1 MTTAAERDARFM
13 RSVLAA
19 SDDCIKIIDLEGRLV
34 FMSEGGQRV
43 MEIDD
48 FNALAGC
55 NWPDLWTGAGNLH
68 AKAAIAAAADGRSYR
83 FQEIANTGKGNPR
96 HWDVQVSPIIGP
108 DGRPESILSVSRDI
122 TALKAS
128 EERHKLLAAE
138 LNHRIKNLLTL
149 VQAIVGQTLR
159 AGGDV
164 AQAFHAQ
171 ISERLVALAK
181 AQDSLMKTTSAEA
194 DLDALVRSVL
204 KPHGLGE
211 RVRVDGPPVRLADR
225 AAMAFA
231 LAVHELATNAVK
243 YGALSADG
251 GRVDLSWRFADGLL
265 HFEWRE
271 VGGPEVSP
279 PTRRGF
285 GSHVIERALSGYLS
299 GETKIAY
306 RPEGVVV
313 TLAAPIAAL
322 LAGN

>member
-19 SDDCIKIIDLEGRLV
+19 SDDCIKIVDLEGRLV

-43 MEIDD
+43 MEVDD
-48 FNALAGC
+48 FSAMKGC
-55 NWPDLWTGAGNLH
+55 NWPDMWTGLGHVH
-68 AKAAIAAAADGRSYR
+68 AKAAVEAARAGRSYR
-83 FQEIANTGKGNPR
+83 FQEMSNTAKGNPR
-96 HWDVQVSPIIGP
+96 HWDVQVSPIIGA
-108 DGRPESILSVSRDI
+108 DGQPEQILSVSRDI
-122 TALKAS
+122 TALKDS

-164 AQAFHAQ
+164 ARSFHAQ

-251 GRVDLSWRFADGLL
+251 GRVALGWRFADGLL

-271 VGGPEVSP
+271 EGGPKVSP

-299 GETKIAY
+299 GEAKIAY

-313 TLAAPIAAL
+313 TLAAPVSAL
-322 LAGN
+322 LASN

>member
-1 MTTAAERDARFM
+1 M

-19 SDDCIKIIDLEGRLV
+19 SDDCIKIIDLDGRLV

-43 MEIDD
+43 MEVED
-48 FNALAGC
+48 FSKLAGC
-55 NWPDLWTGAGNLH
+55 NWPDMWTGGGNDH
-68 AKAAIAAAADGRSYR
+68 ARAAIAAAQAGRSYR
-83 FQEIANTGKGNPR
+83 FQEIANTAKGNSR
-96 HWDVQVSPIIGP
+96 HWDVQVSPIIGR

-122 TALKAS
+122 TALKDS

-159 AGGDV
+159 AGGD
-164 AQAFHAQ
+164 AARAFHAQ

-194 DLDALVRSVL
+194 DLDALARSVL
-204 KPHGLGE
+204 MPHGLEE
-211 RVRVDGPPVRLADR
+211 RVRVEGPPVRLADR

-231 LAVHELATNAVK
+231 LAVHELATNATK
-243 YGALSADG
+243 YGALSTES
-251 GRVDLSWRFADGLL
+251 GRVEITWRFEDGLL
-265 HFEWRE
+265 RFEWRE
-271 VGGPEVSP
+271 SGGPPVSP

-299 GETKIAY
+299 GEAKIDY

-313 TLAAPIAAL
+313 TLAAPVCAL